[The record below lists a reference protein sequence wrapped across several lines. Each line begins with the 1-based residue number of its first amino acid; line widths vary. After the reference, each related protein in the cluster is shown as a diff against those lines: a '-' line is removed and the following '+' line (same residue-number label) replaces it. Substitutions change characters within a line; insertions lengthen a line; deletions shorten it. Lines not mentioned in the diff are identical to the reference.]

1 MDMHKGVW
9 QKTAK
14 GCHEVRGKTLGMLSG
29 LRKPQR
35 LRAVCRDCRI
45 RSYRQPALCACRV
58 DGHEGYLLRYVFR
71 IRRHYLVLKKK
82 IDVIKTLALGNSQPQ
97 PDLDSL
103 LTKADFVTL
112 HVPLSP
118 TTENL
123 ISEAQLAKM
132 KKGSYLLNASRGTVV
147 RLLSRLAVVQLL
159 MLRFVQVNIPDLAK
173 ALQSGHL
180 AGACA
185 SVTPSPC
192 M

>member
-1 MDMHKGVW
+1 
-9 QKTAK
+9 
-14 GCHEVRGKTLGMLSG
+14 
-29 LRKPQR
+29 
-35 LRAVCRDCRI
+35 
-45 RSYRQPALCACRV
+45 
-58 DGHEGYLLRYVFR
+58 
-71 IRRHYLVLKKK
+71 
-82 IDVIKTLALGNSQPQ
+82 
-97 PDLDSL
+97 
-103 LTKADFVTL
+103 VTL

-147 RLLSRLAVVQLL
+147 RLLSRLAAVQLL
-159 MLRFVQVNIPDLAK
+159 MLHFVQVNIPDLAK
-173 ALQSGHL
+173 ALQSGRL